1 MLKGIVLKVPSD
13 ERLLE
18 TIQVFVEKVGITAG
32 IGEEDVTSLSISVME
47 LVKNGMEHGNGGDPK
62 KTVTLSIDSF
72 PGRLQFLIDDCGS
85 WQPDAEL
92 GHKPGEGEEL
102 ISSRGRGV
110 LIARNL
116 ARWLDFGLSP
126 QGKTRATLIWPLIRR
141 SSNA

>member
-1 MLKGIVLKVPSD
+1 MLKGVILTVPSD

-18 TIQVFVEKVGITAG
+18 TIQVFVEKIGLTAG
-32 IGEEDVTSLSISVME
+32 VDEEEVTSLSIAVME
-47 LVKNGMEHGNGGDPK
+47 IVKNGMEHGNGGDPG
-62 KTVTLSIDSF
+62 KTVTISIDAF
-72 PGRLQFLIDDCGS
+72 PGRLQFQVDDCGS

-102 ISSRGRGV
+102 ISCRGRGV

-126 QGKTRATLIWPLIRR
+126 QGNTRATLIWPL
-141 SSNA
+141 N

>member
-1 MLKGIVLKVPSD
+1 LLKGVVLTVPSD

-18 TIQVFVEKVGITAG
+18 TIQVFVEKIGLTAG
-32 IGEEDVTSLSISVME
+32 VDEEEVTSLSIAVME
-47 LVKNGMEHGNGGDPK
+47 IVKNGMEHGNGGDPG
-62 KTVTLSIDSF
+62 KTVTISIDAF
-72 PGRLQFLIDDCGS
+72 PGRLQFQVDDCGS

-102 ISSRGRGV
+102 ISCRGRGV

-126 QGKTRATLIWPLIRR
+126 QGNTRATLIWPL
-141 SSNA
+141 N